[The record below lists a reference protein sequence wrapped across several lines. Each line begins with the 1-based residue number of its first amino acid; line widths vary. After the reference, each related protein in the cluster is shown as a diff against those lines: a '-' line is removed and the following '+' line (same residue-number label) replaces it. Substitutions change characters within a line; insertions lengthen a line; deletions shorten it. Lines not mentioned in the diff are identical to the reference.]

1 MAWKVELTTAAVKQV
16 GKLDHPVQVR
26 VAKFLRNKVAE
37 AEDPRQ
43 SGKALRGEKGELWR
57 YRVGDYRII
66 CAIRDETVTILI
78 LSVGHRRDVYR

>member
-16 GKLDHPVQVR
+16 GKLDLPIQGR
-26 VAKFLRNKVAE
+26 VVKFLRDKVAE
-37 AEDPRQ
+37 VEDPRQ

-66 CAIRDETVTILI
+66 CAIKDETVTVLV